1 LQNLNNKMSKKESIN
16 LASLIVGIFLIIIG
30 LISSAVTLPTKSSM
44 IIFPVVSLL
53 VGAFLALM
61 GGLRKW

>member
-1 LQNLNNKMSKKESIN
+1 MSKKESIN